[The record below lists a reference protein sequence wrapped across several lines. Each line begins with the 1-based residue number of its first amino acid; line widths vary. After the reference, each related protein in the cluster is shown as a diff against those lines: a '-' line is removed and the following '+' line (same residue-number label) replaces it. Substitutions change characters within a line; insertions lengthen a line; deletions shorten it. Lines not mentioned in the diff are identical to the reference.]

1 MLVRPTWDQMYMNM
15 CYEVASRSP
24 DESTHSGCYIATMDN
39 TPVSFGY
46 NGFPRGIANTPERQ
60 QRPLKYQYFEH
71 CERNAFYNAG
81 REGKSVLKCKLYV
94 NWLPCADCA
103 RGIIQ
108 EGISEVIIHKQGQE
122 AFLMSR
128 EDTVWSADHDLVL
141 GMLEE
146 AGVSW
151 RWYTGEIR
159 MGLEGMWSGK
169 RYAFLGGSAVELSDD
184 AEAVWVTQSPEES
197 EDNLQDMMEAS

>member
-1 MLVRPTWDQMYMNM
+1 
-15 CYEVASRSP
+15 
-24 DESTHSGCYIATMDN
+24 
-39 TPVSFGY
+39 
-46 NGFPRGIANTPERQ
+46 
-60 QRPLKYQYFEH
+60 
-71 CERNAFYNAG
+71 
-81 REGKSVLKCKLYV
+81 
-94 NWLPCADCA
+94 
-103 RGIIQ
+103 
-108 EGISEVIIHKQGQE
+108 
-122 AFLMSR
+122 MSR

-184 AEAVWVTQSPEES
+184 AEAVWVTRSPEES